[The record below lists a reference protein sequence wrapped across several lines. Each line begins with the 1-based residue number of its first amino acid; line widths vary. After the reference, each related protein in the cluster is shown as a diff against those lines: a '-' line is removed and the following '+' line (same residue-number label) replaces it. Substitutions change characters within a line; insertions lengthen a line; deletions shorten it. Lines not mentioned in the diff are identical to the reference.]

1 MERMKADAQTKVL
14 GIIGTPIEHTK
25 SPLMHAEF
33 AKMTDVNC
41 VYAAFDVTKER
52 LGDAICGIR
61 ALGIKGVNVTAPH
74 KFEVIKYLDEVSEE
88 ARLFG
93 SVNTVVNIDGKLVGY
108 NTDAEGFYRSL
119 LAGGTDVAGKD
130 ILIFGA
136 GGATQPIVILFA
148 LKGAKSITVI
158 NRTEERAERLK
169 NYVKSAVG
177 YDISTKMS
185 LSHYDIVINTT
196 SAGMAPQVGVLPYED
211 LTFVD
216 SGTFAADM
224 IYNPA
229 QTEFLKQAELRG
241 ARTINGLGMLIYQ
254 GIIAYELFTDTKLP
268 DNAFEIAKRAVL
280 D

>member
-1 MERMKADAQTKVL
+1 MKADAQTKVL

-177 YDISTKMS
+177 YDISTKMR

-196 SAGMAPQVGVLPYED
+196 SAGMAPQVGALPYED
-211 LTFVD
+211 LSFVD
-216 SGTFAADM
+216 SETFAADM